1 MNREKILKALIDW
14 NFWYK
19 EQFTGYPRNYSKQV
33 LDIMKSGFVADVIGV
48 KRSGKSTIFNQVISH
63 LIKEEKISP
72 FLTLLI
78 NFEDSRFAEIDNAD
92 KLFSLLQIYREETGI
107 NGKPYTFLDEVQKV
121 KGWEGFVRS
130 LIDRKEA
137 YVAVSGSTSIINKGK
152 VREVLAGRHV
162 SVEVLPLSFSEYL
175 EFKGVQIGRE
185 IDLLAREEEI
195 KKLFLEFL
203 KFGGFPAVVNSKIK
217 DKILLNLYD
226 DIITKDVITQCK
238 IRQEVK
244 LRELS
249 LFYISNVG
257 NRISFRKISRSLN
270 IPLNTVERF
279 TSCLL
284 DSMLIYFVPPLSP
297 SLKEMV
303 KGEKKVYSV
312 DQGLS
317 NVVGYKLNESLGSL
331 LENAVYLELRRRYGE
346 DSIFYYH
353 GKNEVDFIIKIN
365 NEVRYA
371 YQVTF
376 TLNDEREIKGLKEL
390 EKKAGK
396 KRVEKFI
403 ITFDDEEKEIDE
415 IRVMKAWKWMIH
427 FINESL

>member
-1 MNREKILKALIDW
+1 MDREKVLKALMDW

-19 EQFTGYPRNYSKQV
+19 EQFTGYTRNYSKQV

-48 KRSGKSTIFNQVISH
+48 KRSGKSTIFNQAISR
-63 LIKEEKISP
+63 LIKEEKINP

-78 NFEDSRFAEIDNAD
+78 NFEDSRFAEIDNAE

-107 NGKPYTFLDEVQKV
+107 NGKPYIFLDEAQKV
-121 KGWEGFVRS
+121 RGWEGFVRS

-137 YVAVSGSTSIINKGK
+137 YVAVSGSTSVINKGR
-152 VREVLAGRHV
+152 VREVLAGRHI

-175 EFKGVQIGRE
+175 KFRGVQVEKR
-185 IDLLAREEEI
+185 IDLLAQEEEI

-203 KFGGFPAVVNSKIK
+203 KFSGFPAVVNSSMK
-217 DKILLNLYD
+217 DKILLSLYD
-226 DIITKDVITQCK
+226 DIISKDVINSCK

-284 DSMLIYFVPPLSP
+284 DSLIIYFVPPLSP

-331 LENAVYLELRRRYGE
+331 LENAVYLELRRRYGWN
-346 DSIFYYH
+346 SIFYYR
-353 GKNEVDFIIKIN
+353 GKNEVDFLIKVN

-371 YQVTF
+371 YQVAF
-376 TLNDEREIKGLKEL
+376 TLSDEREIKGLKEL
-390 EKKAGK
+390 ERKGDNKKK
-396 KRVEKFI
+396 IKKFI
-403 ITFDDEEKEIDE
+403 ITFDDEEKEIDG
-415 IRVMKAWKWMIH
+415 IRLVKSWKWML
-427 FINESL
+427 SLSP

>member
-1 MNREKILKALIDW
+1 MDREKILKALVDW

-19 EQFTGYPRNYSKQV
+19 EQFTGYPREYAKQV
-33 LDIMKSGFVADVIGV
+33 LDIMKSGFVADVVGV

-63 LIKEEKISP
+63 LIKEEKVDS

-78 NFEDSRFAEIDNAD
+78 NFEDSRLGEVDEAD
-92 KLFSLLQIYREETGI
+92 KLFELLQIYREETGAK
-107 NGKPYTFLDEVQKV
+107 GKPYIFLDEVQRV

-137 YVAVSGSTSIINKGK
+137 YVAVSGSTSVINKGR
-152 VREVLAGRHV
+152 VREVLAGRHI

-175 EFKGVQIGRE
+175 KFNGIKVEKE
-185 IDLLAREEEI
+185 IDFIAKEEEI
-195 KKLFLEFL
+195 KRLFLEFL
-203 KFGGFPAVVNSKIK
+203 KFGGFPSVVNSEMK
-217 DKILLNLYD
+217 DKILLNLYE
-226 DIITKDVITQCK
+226 DIINKDVIGACR
-238 IRQEVK
+238 IRQEERLK
-244 LRELS
+244 NLS
-249 LFYISNVG
+249 LFYVSNVG
-257 NRISFRKISRSLN
+257 NRVSFRKISRSLN

-279 TSCLL
+279 TSCLT

-331 LENAVYLELRRRYGE
+331 LEGAVYLELRRRYVGN
-346 DSIFYYH
+346 SIFYYR
-353 GKNEVDFIIKIN
+353 GKNEVDFVIKEN
-365 NEVRYA
+365 DKVRYA

-390 EKKAGK
+390 EKKGK
-396 KRVEKFI
+396 TVVEKFI
-403 ITFDDEEKEIDE
+403 ITFDDEEREVEGIK
-415 IRVMKAWKWMIH
+415 VVKAWKWMLSS
-427 FINESL
+427 FYY